1 MTAQEALER
10 WEIHGDGPHLP
21 QIYRDMGLTRLRI
34 LVAEEA
40 KPSLPSAMDRMP
52 VPKLNYN
59 PLDRLLGRETPPPAA
74 PASPTAEPLP
84 QAPRSLRDKA
94 LTNPARLRTP
104 ARKRASFR
112 YHLSVCGCVTE
123 AAARAQVARSTLYR
137 WRDELPGFAELWDKA
152 IAQCQRSVG
161 DDIVLQ
167 ANQIEVQPIFYA
179 GKKVGERRRVN
190 TRLLMHV
197 QNRMDAE
204 RRRAEDRAERREL
217 ALLRARPVPAP
228 VDEDALAERLLV
240 LIDRR
245 RETSQLA
252 SHASAPETPESA
264 NANKD
269 LAEVA

>member
-1 MTAQEALER
+1 MTAQEALDL
-10 WEIHGDGPHLP
+10 WEAYGDCVSLP
-21 QIYRDMGLTRLRI
+21 QLYRDMGLTRLRI

-40 KPSLPSAMDRMP
+40 KPPQKSAMDRMP

-59 PLDRLLGRETPPPAA
+59 PLDRALGRETPPAPTVPAA
-74 PASPTAEPLP
+74 PAEPSQP
-84 QAPRSLRDKA
+84 QAKSLRDKA
-94 LTNPARLRTP
+94 LTHPARMRTP

-112 YHLSVCGCVTE
+112 YHLSVCGSVTE
-123 AAARAQVARSTLYR
+123 AAALAQVARSTLYR
-137 WRDELPGFAELWDKA
+137 WRDELPRFALLWDKA
-152 IAQCQRSVG
+152 IAQCRRSVD

-167 ANQIEVQPIFYA
+167 AGQVEVQPIFYA

-197 QNRMDAE
+197 QNRMDAD

-217 ALLRARPVPAP
+217 ALLRAKP
-228 VDEDALAERLLV
+228 VDEETLAERLLV

-252 SHASAPETPESA
+252 SHAPAPETPESA